1 MVPAEYTTQEFKGRL
16 FDVQTRLTNVGVIGL
31 AEKSA
36 YNNLNLFPPAFQRAE
51 HLSMAR

>member
-1 MVPAEYTTQEFKGRL
+1 MVLADYPTQEFKGRL
-16 FDVQTRLTNVGVIGL
+16 FDVQTRLTNGGVMGL

-51 HLSMAR
+51 PLSMTR